1 MRNIAEHIIYEDKD
15 ILVCNKPAGVAV
27 QTRRMGEADMESLLR
42 NYLARKGE
50 TPYVGI
56 VHRLDQPVE
65 GVMVFARNQKVAAG
79 LNRQM
84 QSGGF
89 DKNYYAVLCG
99 TPTKKQGVLEDYL
112 CKDGRSNTSSVV
124 TKQTPGAKPARLEY
138 EVVECVQGEDAEGE
152 KSLVRIHLMTGRHHQ
167 IRVQFAHAGCPLYGD
182 RKYNRVSD
190 GKYAGLALC
199 SYRLRFVH
207 PTSGREL
214 SYEIVPQ
221 GEAFHKFTLFS

>member
-1 MRNIAEHIIYEDKD
+1 MRNIAEHIIYEDND

-50 TPYVGI
+50 PPYVGI

-65 GVMVFARNQKVAAG
+65 GVMVFAKNQKAAAG

-99 TPTKKQGVLEDYL
+99 TPAKKQGVLEDYL
-112 CKDGRSNTSSVV
+112 CRDGRSNTSAVV
-124 TKQTPGAKPARLEY
+124 TEQAPGAKLARLEY
-138 EVVECVQGEDAEGE
+138 EVVECAEGE
-152 KSLVRIHLMTGRHHQ
+152 SLVRIHLLTGRHHQ
-167 IRVQFAHAGCPLYGD
+167 IRVQFAHAGCPLCGD
-182 RKYNRVSD
+182 RKYNGVSD

-221 GEAFHKFTLFS
+221 GESFHKFTLFL

>member
-1 MRNIAEHIIYEDKD
+1 MRNIAEHIIYEDND

-50 TPYVGI
+50 SPYIGI

-65 GVMVFARNQKVAAG
+65 GVMVFAKNQKAAAG

-99 TPTKKQGVLEDYL
+99 TPTEKQGVLEDYL

-124 TKQTPGAKPARLEY
+124 TEQTPGAKLARLEY
-138 EVVECVQGEDAEGE
+138 EVVECAEGE
-152 KSLVRIHLMTGRHHQ
+152 ALVRIHLLTGRHHQ
-167 IRVQFAHAGCPLYGD
+167 IRVQFAHAGCPLCGD
-182 RKYNRVSD
+182 RKYNRMSD
-190 GKYAGLALC
+190 SKYAGLALC

-207 PTSGREL
+207 PTSGREI